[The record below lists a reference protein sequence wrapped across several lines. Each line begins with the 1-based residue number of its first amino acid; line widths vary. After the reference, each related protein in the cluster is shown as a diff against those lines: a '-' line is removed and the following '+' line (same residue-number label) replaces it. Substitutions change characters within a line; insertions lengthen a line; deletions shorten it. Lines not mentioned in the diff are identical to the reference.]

1 MLLLFLEVMDEKF
14 KAMKTNFKRIREN
27 TEYTQTQVAAMLGMT
42 LGNYQKY
49 EYGTIKSYRHDVIAK
64 FCQIFKCEPNDL
76 FTFEE
81 NKAA

>member
-1 MLLLFLEVMDEKF
+1 MLLFLVVMSEKF
-14 KAMKTNFKRIREN
+14 IEMKTNFKKIREN
-27 TEYTQTQVAAMLGMT
+27 TDYTQTQVAAMLGMT

-76 FTFEE
+76 FTFEQS
-81 NKAA
+81 KAA